1 MKVQLGT
8 IEVDEIFRRAL
19 RVYYGRPGLA
29 TRIEVRAWAHS
40 FIGRR
45 EFEIIDDLVDA
56 EHRFAVDRIDGGA
69 DA

>member
-19 RVYYGRPGLA
+19 RIYYGKPGLA

-40 FIGRR
+40 FINRGVL
-45 EFEIIDDLVDA
+45 EIVDDLVEA
-56 EHRFAVDRIDGGA
+56 EHRFAYDRIDGGD